1 MGKPKPP
8 EINEENLKKVKSQT
22 NPLTMLK
29 SIFESLEVMRKTGE
43 LPTNYIN
50 LEAIYTIFTSL
61 VAGYSLEEI
70 KATYPKEWGVG
81 ENAAYGT
88 EISLPTALLVSLCND
103 WVKYHKPD
111 CEKPFGEVLGIEGG
125 GQGKSSAKKKLKTII
140 YHRNLA
146 YRVEAQYYKRTETET
161 ISLKKIIKNIAD
173 QDGITTDTVEK
184 AHRKYHKPF
193 REELLDLEIIQ

>member
-1 MGKPKPP
+1 MSKPKPP
-8 EINEENLKKVKSQT
+8 EVNEENLRKVKSQEG
-22 NPLTMLK
+22 PLKILK
-29 SIFESLEVMRKTGE
+29 NIFENLEVMRKTEE
-43 LPTNYIN
+43 LPSNYIN
-50 LEAIYTIFTSL
+50 LEGIYAIFISL
-61 VAGYSLEEI
+61 SYGFSPEEI

-81 ENAAYGT
+81 GFAGYGS
-88 EISLPTALLVSLCND
+88 EITLPTALLVSLCND

-111 CEKPFGEVLGIEGG
+111 CKNSFGEVLGIEGG

>member
-1 MGKPKPP
+1 MSKPKPP

-81 ENAAYGT
+81 GFAGYGS
-88 EISLPTALLVSLCND
+88 EITLPTALLL
-103 WVKYHKPD
+103 
-111 CEKPFGEVLGIEGG
+111 
-125 GQGKSSAKKKLKTII
+125 
-140 YHRNLA
+140 
-146 YRVEAQYYKRTETET
+146 
-161 ISLKKIIKNIAD
+161 
-173 QDGITTDTVEK
+173 
-184 AHRKYHKPF
+184 
-193 REELLDLEIIQ
+193 